1 MSYETAPATIMLATQ
16 CAICQRP
23 LVDSISIE
31 TGMGPDCRSK
41 HGFSGKNAPTVSE
54 DDRKK
59 ANRIVYAIACGVD
72 SATLAGSIKELRD
85 MGFSLLA
92 ATLEDRNVTVHVD
105 EAGDR
110 LVVRTPYNEAVVEA
124 MRAIPGRRW
133 NKEEKANTFPVSA
146 KRAVWEMIKRF
157 YPGQL
162 LKGSKGIVVI
172 G

>member
-1 MSYETAPATIMLATQ
+1 MGYENAPATVMLATQ
-16 CAICQRP
+16 CAVCGRP
-23 LVDSISIE
+23 PVDAISIE

-41 HGFSGKNAPTVSE
+41 HGFMGKSAPNVTKE
-54 DDRKK
+54 DRAK
-59 ANRIVYAIACGVD
+59 ANRIVYGIACGVPAD
-72 SATLAGSIKELRD
+72 ILAASIKDLKD
-85 MGFSLLA
+85 LGFTLLA
-92 ATLEDRNVTVHVD
+92 SVLEDRNVTVHVD

-110 LVVRTPYNEAVVEA
+110 LVVRTPYNEEVVGA

-133 NKEEKANTFPVSA
+133 NKEEKANTFPVEC

-172 G
+172 Q